1 MNIEQ
6 TLEEA
11 FSLYHAGK
19 RAEAESH
26 CQQILTCA
34 PDHPG
39 SLHLTGIFA
48 LESGRY
54 ERAREL
60 IGKAI
65 AGNGQVADFHC
76 NMGIALRG
84 LSRLEQAIA
93 SFSRAIEL
101 DGGHCEALNNL
112 GYALRDQGKLEEA
125 AARLRQALA
134 LRPNYA
140 DAHINLGNVNE
151 AQGRIEQAATHY
163 RKALALRPDSPV
175 VHYNLGSVLVK
186 QRKLDEAEAELNR
199 AVALRPEYVVAH
211 YNLGNLLR
219 ERGNLSEAEA
229 SYRRVIAIDPAHIDA
244 ISNLSSALMALGRID
259 EAMASFRRVTQ
270 LAPDHATYHSN
281 VIFGLNFDPG
291 ATQADLAAERARW
304 NERHAKRFATTIRP
318 HDNNRYPHRRLRIG
332 YVSSHFR
339 SQAASYAFGGVIL
352 HHDRAQFEVFC
363 YSDTNEADHITDLLR
378 ARADTWRN
386 TADLTD
392 ESLAELIRAD
402 RIDIL
407 VDLVGHMGGQRLL
420 VFARKPAPIQVTA
433 WGEPTGTG
441 LETMDYL
448 LADPVLVPSAMR
460 HFLTEQVV
468 DLPNFLGYWMPE
480 ATPEP
485 GPLPALSRGEVTF
498 GSFNRF
504 NKVQRPVLESW
515 ARILRAV
522 PGSRLM
528 LKGDKTMKDGKIF
541 VDASQQAR
549 LNAVLAENGVAL
561 ERIALAPWR
570 ERDAHFAAYNEID
583 IALDPFPHGGGM
595 TTLDA
600 LWMGVPVVT
609 FAGCIVSSRLAAASL
624 SAIGLTDFI
633 APDLEGYVALA
644 GAKAR
649 DLEALA
655 ALRASL
661 RPRLKASAFGDP
673 ARYTAAVEAAYRAM
687 WQRWATAGASGCDP
701 GHVIFEPSI
710 AWIVRLHPENNM
722 QQSSN
727 APDLISKAITLHQR
741 GDVANAEQLYV
752 QILAGNPHH
761 FDALHMLGVI
771 RIHQGRNTEAV
782 ELIGSALQK
791 IDNDAR
797 AWSNYGVA
805 LNNLKAYEQALTCYE
820 KAIALSR
827 DFPEALNNH
836 GNTLTQLG
844 RTAEAIKSFE
854 RAIKAKPDYA
864 EAYFNRGNAYL
875 ALNDYR
881 HAISDFDKAL
891 AITPARAEIWSN
903 RGNALGEL
911 NRWDEALKS
920 YDKALALRPDY
931 ADALNN
937 RGHLLFKLHRLDE
950 ALANYNKA
958 LFFAPDHVEVLNNRG
973 NALKDLRRS
982 EEAIADFEKALS
994 LAPDHRLAFGGL
1006 ADAAL
1011 KICDW
1016 PRMARIA
1023 AELPRRIFE
1032 QKSQVPPLALIGYSG
1047 DPALQLECA
1056 KINVEHTAPVRAER
1070 TWKPRERRDKIRIG
1084 YLSGDFHRHAT
1095 AFLMAEL
1102 FELHDRSRFEVLAF
1116 SYGPPD
1122 ASDMRTRLLAAFDS
1136 FHDVLGK
1143 SDAEAASLVSEL
1155 RVDIA
1160 VDLKGWTRDCRPGI
1174 LGFRPAPI
1182 QVNYL
1187 GYPGTVGA
1195 TFIDY
1200 VIADPIVLPFDQQP
1214 FWSEKIVHLPDCYQ
1228 VNDSKRAIA
1237 ERTPSRQ
1244 EAGLPED
1251 AFVFCSFNN
1260 TWKVT
1265 AEVFDVWMRL
1275 LGAVPGSVL
1284 WVLRDNVIVENNLR
1298 REAQARGID
1307 AGRLVFAETLPLAD
1321 HLARHRLADLFVDT
1335 LPVNAHT
1342 TASDALWTGLP
1353 LVTCCGQAFASR
1365 VAASLLHAVGL
1376 SELVTHDL
1384 AQYEQMA
1391 LRLAREP
1398 ALLAGLR
1405 ERLRV
1410 NRATCTLFDIQRSR
1424 KHIEAAYTTMWK
1436 LFLDKQSPR
1445 SFTVEA
1451 QP

>member
-11 FSLYHAGK
+11 FNLYRAG
-19 RAEAESH
+19 RAAEAESR
-26 CQQILTCA
+26 CQQILTCSPKHA
-34 PDHPG
+34 G
-39 SLHLTGIFA
+39 SLHLAGIIA

-54 ERAREL
+54 ERALEL
-60 IGKAI
+60 IGNAI
-65 AGNGQVADFHC
+65 ACNNRVADLHC
-76 NMGIALRG
+76 NMGLALQG
-84 LSRLEQAIA
+84 LGRLDEGIA
-93 SFSRAIEL
+93 SFTRAIEL
-101 DGGHCEALNNL
+101 DAGHCEALNNL
-112 GYALRDQGKLEEA
+112 GYALKDQGRLEKA
-125 AARLRQALA
+125 AARLRQALV
-134 LRPNYA
+134 LRPDYA
-140 DAHINLGNVNE
+140 DAYINLGNVCE
-151 AQGRIEQAATHY
+151 AQGQIEQAVAHY
-163 RKALALRPDSPV
+163 RRAAALRPDSTV
-175 VHYNLGSVLVK
+175 AHYNLGSVLSK
-186 QRKLDEAEAELNR
+186 QHQYEEAETELSR
-199 AVALRPEYVVAH
+199 AVALKPGFVQAN
-211 YNLGNLLR
+211 YNLANLLR
-219 ERGNLSEAEA
+219 ERGNLSEAEPC
-229 SYRRVIAIDPAHIDA
+229 YRRVVAIEPAHIEA
-244 ISNLSSALMALGRID
+244 INNLGSVLMALGRID
-259 EAMASFRRVTQ
+259 EAIACFRRVIE
-270 LAPDHATYHSN
+270 LAPDHATFHSN
-281 VIFGLNFDPG
+281 VIFALNFDPG
-291 ATQADLAAERARW
+291 ATQADLQVERARW
-304 NERHAKRFATTIRP
+304 NERHAKRLVTAIRP

-339 SQAASYAFGGVIL
+339 SQAATYAFGGVIL
-352 HHDRAQFEVFC
+352 HHDRAQFEIFC
-363 YSDTNEADHITDLLR
+363 YSDTKEADHITDLLR
-378 ARADTWRN
+378 ARADSWRN
-386 TADLTD
+386 TADLSD
-392 ESLAELIRAD
+392 EALAELIRAD

-441 LETMDYL
+441 LATMDYL
-448 LADPVLVPSAMR
+448 LADPVLIPPATR

-468 DLPNFLGYWMPE
+468 DLPNFLGYW
-480 ATPEP
+480 APEP
-485 GPLPALSRGEVTF
+485 MPDPGSLPALARGHVTF

-504 NKVQRPVLESW
+504 NKIQRPVLESW

-522 PGSRLM
+522 PSARLM
-528 LKGDKTMKDGKIF
+528 LKGDRAFKGDRIL
-541 VDASQQAR
+541 VDSGQQAR
-549 LNAVLAENGVAL
+549 LNAVLAENGVTS
-561 ERIALAPWR
+561 ERIVLTGWR
-570 ERDAHFAAYNEID
+570 ERSAHFAAYNEID

-609 FAGCIVSSRLAAASL
+609 FTGCTISSRLAGASL
-624 SAIGLTDFI
+624 SAVGLTDFI
-633 APDLEGYVALA
+633 ASDLEGYVALA
-644 GAKAR
+644 TAKAR
-649 DLEALA
+649 DLSALA
-655 ALRASL
+655 RLRACL

-673 ARYTAAVEAAYRAM
+673 ARYAATVEAAYRTM
-687 WQRWATAGASGCDP
+687 WQRWVTAAPTDSAP
-701 GHVIFEPSI
+701 SHVNFKPLV
-710 AWIVRLHPENNM
+710 AWTLRLQPENNM

-727 APDLISKAITLHQR
+727 APDLIAKAITLHQR
-741 GDVANAEQLYV
+741 GDVASAEQVYG
-752 QILAGNPHH
+752 QILAGDPHH

-791 IDNDAR
+791 IPSDAR

-820 KAIALSR
+820 KAIVLSG

-844 RTAEAIKSFE
+844 QAAEAIKSYN
-854 RAIKAKPDYA
+854 RAIKARPDYA

-875 ALNDYR
+875 AVSNHQR
-881 HAISDFDKAL
+881 AISDFDKAL
-891 AITPARAEIWSN
+891 AITPARAEIWNN

-920 YDKALALRPDY
+920 YDKALAARPDY
-931 ADALNN
+931 SDALNN
-937 RGHLLFKLHRLDE
+937 RGHLLFKLQRLDE

-958 LFFAPDHVEVLNNRG
+958 LFFQPDHVEALNNRG
-973 NALKDLRRS
+973 NALKDLRRN
-982 EEAIADFEKALS
+982 EEAIADFEKALAI
-994 LAPDHRLAFGGL
+994 APDHRIAFGGL

-1016 PRMARIA
+1016 PRMAKIA

-1032 QKSQVPPLALIGYSG
+1032 QKSQVPPLALIGYSS

-1056 KINVEHTAPVRAER
+1056 KINVEHTVPVRTER
-1070 TWKPRERRDKIRIG
+1070 TWKPRQRRDKIRIG

-1122 ASDMRTRLLAAFDS
+1122 ASDMRARLLAAFDQ

-1143 SDAEAASLVSEL
+1143 SDAEAANLMSEL
-1155 RVDIA
+1155 GVDIA

-1187 GYPGTVGA
+1187 GYPGTMGA
-1195 TFIDY
+1195 PFIDY
-1200 VIADPIVLPFDQQP
+1200 VIADAIVLPLDQQP
-1214 FWSEKIVHLPDCYQ
+1214 FWTEKIVHLPDCYQ

-1237 ERTPSRQ
+1237 ERAPSRQ

-1298 REAQARGID
+1298 REAAARGVD
-1307 AGRLVFAETLPLAD
+1307 ASRLVFAETLPLAD

-1342 TASDALWTGLP
+1342 TASDALWAGLP
-1353 LVTCCGQAFASR
+1353 LVTCSGQAFASR

-1376 SELVTHDL
+1376 PELVTHDL
-1384 AQYEQMA
+1384 AQYEQTA

-1398 ALLAGLR
+1398 ALLASLR
-1405 ERLRV
+1405 ERLRS
-1410 NRATCTLFDIQRSR
+1410 NRATCALFNTQRSR
-1424 KHIEAAYTTMWK
+1424 RHIEAAYTSMWQ
-1436 LFLDKQSPR
+1436 LFLDKQSPCN
-1445 SFTVEA
+1445 FTVERL
-1451 QP
+1451 

>member
-1 MNIEQ
+1 MNVEQ
-6 TLEEA
+6 TMEEA
-11 FSLYHAGK
+11 LSLYRAG
-19 RAEAESH
+19 RRTEAENH
-26 CQQILTCA
+26 CQQILDCA
-34 PDHPG
+34 PDHAG
-39 SLHLTGIFA
+39 SLHLAGIIA

-54 ERAREL
+54 ERARDL

-65 AGNGQVADFHC
+65 ACNGQVADFHC
-76 NMGIALRG
+76 NMGSALRG
-84 LSRLEQAIA
+84 MGRMEPAIA

-112 GYALRDQGKLEEA
+112 GYALKDQGKLEEA
-125 AARLRQALA
+125 AATLRQALA
-134 LRPNYA
+134 LRPSYA
-140 DAHINLGNVNE
+140 DAHINLGGVCE
-151 AQGRIEQAATHY
+151 AQEHIEQAAAHY
-163 RKALALRPDSPV
+163 RKALALRPDSAV
-175 VHYNLGSVLVK
+175 AHYNLGGVLAK
-186 QRKLDEAEAELNR
+186 QHKLDEAEAELRR
-199 AVALRPEYVVAH
+199 AVELRPEHVQAH
-211 YNLGNLLR
+211 YNLGNLFR

-244 ISNLSSALMALGRID
+244 INNLSSVLMVLGRID
-259 EAMASFRRVTQ
+259 EAMACFRRVTE

-281 VIFGLNFDPG
+281 VIFGLNFDPA
-291 ATQADLAAERARW
+291 ATQAELAAERARW
-304 NERHAKRFATTIRP
+304 NERHAKRFAATIRP
-318 HDNNRYPHRRLRIG
+318 YDNNRYPHRQLRIG

-352 HHDRAQFEVFC
+352 HHDRKQFEVFC
-363 YSDTNEADHITDLLR
+363 YSDTKEADHITELLR

-386 TADLTD
+386 TADLSD
-392 ESLAELIRAD
+392 ESLAGLIRAD

-441 LETMDYL
+441 LATMDYL
-448 LADPVLVPSAMR
+448 LADPVLAPSTMR

-480 ATPEP
+480 ATPDP

-504 NKVQRPVLESW
+504 NKIQRPVLESW

-528 LKGDKTMKDGKIF
+528 LKGDRTFKGGEVF
-541 VDASQQAR
+541 VDASQQVR
-549 LNAVLAENGVAL
+549 LNAVLAENGVAP
-561 ERIALAPWR
+561 ERLALAPWR
-570 ERDAHFAAYNEID
+570 ERSAHFAAYNDID

-609 FAGCIVSSRLAAASL
+609 FAGRTISSRLAAASL
-624 SAIGLTDFI
+624 SAIGLTDFV
-633 APDLEGYVALA
+633 APDLEGYVELA
-644 GAKAR
+644 AAKAG
-649 DLEALA
+649 DLKALA

-673 ARYTAAVEAAYRAM
+673 ARYAAAVEAAYRAM
-687 WQRWATAGASGCDP
+687 WQRWSTAGSGADS
-701 GHVIFEPSI
+701 GHVVFKPSLVWT
-710 AWIVRLHPENNM
+710 ARLHPENSM

-727 APDLISKAITLHQR
+727 APDLITKAITLHQR
-741 GDVANAEQLYV
+741 GDTANAEQLYV
-752 QILAGNPHH
+752 KILAGDPHH

-805 LNNLKAYEQALTCYE
+805 LNNLKAHEQALTCYE

-836 GNTLTQLG
+836 GNTLNQLG
-844 RTAEAIKSFE
+844 RSAEAIKSYD
-854 RAIKAKPDYA
+854 RAVKARPDYA

-875 ALNDYR
+875 SLNDDQR
-881 HAISDFDKAL
+881 AISDFDKAL
-891 AITPARAEIWSN
+891 EITPARAEIWNN
-903 RGNALGEL
+903 RGNALGDL
-911 NRWDEALKS
+911 NRWEEALKS

-937 RGHLLFKLHRLDE
+937 RGHLLFKMQRLDE
-950 ALANYNKA
+950 ALINYNKA
-958 LFFAPDHVEVLNNRG
+958 LFFQPDQVEALNNRG
-973 NALKDLRRS
+973 NALKDLRRN
-982 EEAIADFEKALS
+982 EEAIADFEKALT

-1016 PRMARIA
+1016 PRMAKIA

-1032 QKSQVPPLALIGYSG
+1032 QKAQVPPLALIGYSS

-1056 KINVEHTAPVRAER
+1056 KINMERTGPTQADR
-1070 TWKPRERRDKIRIG
+1070 TWKPRERHDKIRIG

-1102 FELHDRSRFEVLAF
+1102 FELHDRSRFEVIGI

-1122 ASDMRTRLLAAFDS
+1122 ASDMRARLLAAFDQ

-1143 SDAEAASLVSEL
+1143 SDAEAASLVSDL
-1155 RVDIA
+1155 NVDIA
-1160 VDLKGWTRDCRPGI
+1160 IDLKGWTRDCRPGI
-1174 LGFRPAPI
+1174 LAFRPAPI
-1182 QVNYL
+1182 QVSYL
-1187 GYPGTVGA
+1187 GYPGTTGA

-1200 VIADPIVLPFDQQP
+1200 VIADPIVLPSDQQP
-1214 FWSEKIVHLPDCYQ
+1214 FWTEKIVHLPDCYQ

-1244 EAGLPED
+1244 QAGLPED

-1275 LGAVPGSVL
+1275 LAAVPGSVL
-1284 WVLRDNVIVENNLR
+1284 WVLRDNAIVENNLR
-1298 REAQARGID
+1298 REAAARGID
-1307 AGRLVFAETLPLAD
+1307 ASRLVFAENLPLAD

-1342 TASDALWTGLP
+1342 TASDALWAGLP

-1376 SELVTHDL
+1376 AELVTHDL
-1384 AQYEQMA
+1384 AQYEQTA
-1391 LRLAREP
+1391 LRIARDP
-1398 ALLAGLR
+1398 ALLASLR
-1405 ERLRV
+1405 KRLRS
-1410 NRATCTLFDIQRSR
+1410 NRATCPLFDIQRSR
-1424 KHIEAAYTTMWK
+1424 RHIEAAYTTMWQ

-1445 SFTVEA
+1445 SFSVEP

>member
-1 MNIEQ
+1 MNVEQ
-6 TLEEA
+6 TMEEA
-11 FSLYHAGK
+11 FSLYRAG
-19 RAEAESH
+19 RHAEAERH
-26 CQQILTCA
+26 CQQILDCA
-34 PDHPG
+34 PDHAG
-39 SLHLTGIFA
+39 SLHLAGVIA
-48 LESGRY
+48 LESERY
-54 ERAREL
+54 ERARDL

-65 AGNGQVADFHC
+65 ACSGQVADFHC
-76 NMGIALRG
+76 NMGSALRG
-84 LSRLEQAIA
+84 MGRLEQAIG
-93 SFSRAIEL
+93 SFIRAIEL

-112 GYALRDQGKLEEA
+112 GYALKDQGKLEEA

-134 LRPNYA
+134 LRPDYA
-140 DAHINLGNVNE
+140 DAHINLGSVCE
-151 AQGRIEQAATHY
+151 AQERVEQAAAQY
-163 RKALALRPDSPV
+163 RKALALRPDSAAA
-175 VHYNLGSVLVK
+175 HYNLGSVLVK
-186 QRKLDEAEAELNR
+186 QRKLDEAEAELKR
-199 AVALRPEYVVAH
+199 AVALRPGHVAAQ

-244 ISNLSSALMALGRID
+244 ISNLSSILMALGRID
-259 EAMASFRRVTQ
+259 EAMASFRRVTE

-281 VIFGLNFDPG
+281 VIFGLNFDPA

-304 NERHAKRFATTIRP
+304 NERHAKRFAATIRP

-339 SQAASYAFGGVIL
+339 SQAATYAFGGVIV
-352 HHDRAQFEVFC
+352 HHDREQFEVFC
-363 YSDTNEADHITDLLR
+363 YSDTKEVDHITNLLR

-386 TADLTD
+386 TADLSD
-392 ESLAELIRAD
+392 QSLAELIRAD

-441 LETMDYL
+441 LATMDYL
-448 LADPVLVPSAMR
+448 LADPVLVPSTMR

-485 GPLPALSRGEVTF
+485 GPLPALSRGQITF

-504 NKVQRPVLESW
+504 NKIQRPVLESW

-528 LKGDKTMKDGKIF
+528 LKGDKTFKDGKIF
-541 VDASQQAR
+541 VDSSQQVR
-549 LNAVLAENGVAL
+549 LSSVLAEYGVAP

-570 ERDAHFAAYNEID
+570 ERSAHFAAYNEID

-600 LWMGVPVVT
+600 FWMGVPVVT
-609 FAGCIVSSRLAAASL
+609 FSGRTISSRLAAASL

-633 APDLEGYVALA
+633 AADLEGYVDLA
-644 GAKAR
+644 TAKAR
-649 DLEALA
+649 DLKALA

-673 ARYTAAVEAAYRAM
+673 ARYAAAVEAAYRAM
-687 WQRWATAGASGCDP
+687 WQRWATAEGSGADLGP
-701 GHVIFEPSI
+701 VAFEPSLVWT
-710 AWIVRLHPENNM
+710 ARLHPENSM

-727 APDLISKAITLHQR
+727 APDLIAKAITLHQR

-752 QILAGNPHH
+752 QILAGNPQH

-805 LNNLKAYEQALTCYE
+805 LGNLKAHEQALTCYE

-836 GNTLTQLG
+836 GNTLNQLG
-844 RTAEAIKSFE
+844 RSAEAIKSYD
-854 RAIKAKPDYA
+854 RAIKVKPDYA
-864 EAYFNRGNAYL
+864 EAYFNRGNAWL
-875 ALNDYR
+875 ALNDNQR
-881 HAISDFDKAL
+881 AISDFDKAL
-891 AITPARAEIWSN
+891 AITPTRAEIWNN
-903 RGNALGEL
+903 RGNALGDL
-911 NRWDEALKS
+911 NRWEDALKS

-937 RGHLLFKLHRLDE
+937 RGHLLFKMQRLDE
-950 ALANYNKA
+950 ALTNYNKA
-958 LFFAPDHVEVLNNRG
+958 LFFQPDHVEALNNRG
-973 NALKDLRRS
+973 NALKDLRRN
-982 EEAIADFEKALS
+982 EEAIADFEKALA
-994 LAPDHRLAFGGL
+994 LAPDHHLAFGGL

-1016 PRMARIA
+1016 PRMAKIA
-1023 AELPRRIFE
+1023 AELPKRIFE
-1032 QKSQVPPLALIGYSG
+1032 QKSQVPPLALIGYSS

-1056 KINVEHTAPVRAER
+1056 KINMERTAPAQAER
-1070 TWKPRERRDKIRIG
+1070 MWKPRERHEKIRIG

-1095 AFLMAEL
+1095 SFLMAEL
-1102 FELHDRSRFEVLAF
+1102 FELHDRSHFEVIGI

-1122 ASDMRTRLLAAFDS
+1122 ASDMRARLLAAFDQ

-1155 RVDIA
+1155 KVDIA

-1174 LGFRPAPI
+1174 LAFRPAPI
-1182 QVNYL
+1182 QVSYL
-1187 GYPGTVGA
+1187 GYPGTTGA

-1200 VIADPIVLPFDQQP
+1200 VVADRIVLPLDQQP
-1214 FWSEKIVHLPDCYQ
+1214 FWTEKIVHLPDCYQ

-1237 ERTPSRQ
+1237 EHTPSRQ

-1275 LGAVPGSVL
+1275 LAAVPGSVL

-1298 REAQARGID
+1298 RGAQARGID
-1307 AGRLVFAETLPLAD
+1307 ASRLVFAETLPLAD

-1342 TASDALWTGLP
+1342 TASDALWAGLP

-1376 SELVTHDL
+1376 GELVTHDL

-1391 LRLAREP
+1391 LRLALDP
-1398 ALLAGLR
+1398 PLLASMR
-1405 ERLRV
+1405 ERLQA
-1410 NRATCTLFDIQRSR
+1410 NRATCPLFDIERSR
-1424 KHIEAAYTTMWK
+1424 RHIEEAYTTMWR
-1436 LFLDKQSPR
+1436 LFLDNQSPR
-1445 SFTVEA
+1445 SFTIEA